1 MKPHT
6 RNRMSALA
14 LGIAATGLLAGCGTS
29 GSTSSSASTS
39 SPTTSV
45 APPSN
50 GAGTSTAQS
59 MTRLTSKLAAGKSQ
73 SYMATYTIAA
83 PNQNGTLVIE
93 RMPPS
98 NNRIVATASGKQFAI
113 ISNATTTYVCQLSQT
128 PPQCFSG
135 IQDPLASLEK
145 LVNPDQIIPAL
156 QQAAANGAAN
166 VTFSTQ
172 TIAGMASTCATITSG
187 QTGTF
192 CVTNQGVLASVSAA
206 NGSITLTGFTTSV
219 LASDFAPPA
228 GATVQSGSLGNSA

>member
-1 MKPHT
+1 MKRQPAT
-6 RNRMSALA
+6 RITALA
-14 LGIAATGLLAGCGTS
+14 LGIAATGILAGCG
-29 GSTSSSASTS
+29 STASTS
-39 SPTTSV
+39 TSTTAVTATS
-45 APPSN
+45 S
-50 GAGTSTAQS
+50 GAGTGTSQS
-59 MTRLTSKLAAGKSQ
+59 MTQLTSKLTAGKSQ
-73 SYMATYTIAA
+73 TYKATYAITA

-98 NNRIVATASGKQFAI
+98 NSRIDATASGKQFAI
-113 ISNATTTYVCQLSQT
+113 ISNASTTYVCQLSST

-156 QQAAANGAAN
+156 QSAAASGSAN

-172 TIAGMASTCATITSG
+172 TIAGMASTCATVNSG

-192 CVTNQGVLASVSAA
+192 CVTNQGVLASVSAS
-206 NGSITLTGFTTSV
+206 NGSITLTGFTTAV
-219 LASDFAPPA
+219 PASDFAPPA

>member
-1 MKPHT
+1 M
-6 RNRMSALA
+6 
-14 LGIAATGLLAGCGTS
+14 
-29 GSTSSSASTS
+29 
-39 SPTTSV
+39 
-45 APPSN
+45 
-50 GAGTSTAQS
+50 QS
-59 MTRLTSKLAAGKSQ
+59 MTRLTSKLAAGKGQ
-73 SYMATYTIAA
+73 TYKATYAITA

-98 NNRIVATASGKQFAI
+98 NNRIEATASGKQFAI
-113 ISNATTTYVCQLSQT
+113 IANAATTYVCELSLT

-156 QQAAANGAAN
+156 QRAAANGSAN
-166 VTFSTQ
+166 VTFSSQ
-172 TIAGMASTCATITSG
+172 SIAGMASTCATINSG

-192 CVTNQGVLASVSAA
+192 CVTDQGVLASVSAT

-228 GATVQSGSLGNSA
+228 GASVQSGSLGNSA